1 MKKNIKKEITFFC
14 TDKVERQCCD
24 SIIKEAELR
33 GYKVR
38 VTDNK
43 FEKAEIGIYLSHW
56 NFPKHS
62 KLSAVMLHDL
72 GQQHGEWPMMWKLE
86 FWDKFDLAFL
96 PSNDWAEM
104 WTNGSKYKFVRP
116 RIGAFLTGWPKSDR
130 IFEKNF
136 FSDTDTI
143 KEMIDS
149 SKKTILYAP
158 SWEWNERELEIAT
171 IVKDMDVNLLIKQ
184 FPATPTVFP
193 QQYEI
198 INKVHEKV
206 RALNLSNVHILDSSV
221 NIYDAI
227 SVCDVLVSEESSTL
241 YEAMLMDKPM
251 IAVTD
256 WLVPDVNPPRLP
268 EFPYDFA
275 IHTEHKFLKQTLQN
289 VLQNNDSL
297 ESIKKFREKNF
308 SDLGNSGKKTMD
320 VIDSILENKI
330 LDKYK
335 IPTIAEEYI
344 PKEYRIS
351 VRNRKFMLAKY
362 EFVHTTKL
370 GAFLFKIYTKLKCQ
384 NQ

>member
-130 IFEKNF
+130 IFEEGF
-136 FSDTDTI
+136 FSNTDTI
-143 KEMIDS
+143 KEMID
-149 SKKTILYAP
+149 T
-158 SWEWNERELEIAT
+158 
-171 IVKDMDVNLLIKQ
+171 
-184 FPATPTVFP
+184 
-193 QQYEI
+193 
-198 INKVHEKV
+198 
-206 RALNLSNVHILDSSV
+206 
-221 NIYDAI
+221 
-227 SVCDVLVSEESSTL
+227 
-241 YEAMLMDKPM
+241 
-251 IAVTD
+251 
-256 WLVPDVNPPRLP
+256 
-268 EFPYDFA
+268 
-275 IHTEHKFLKQTLQN
+275 
-289 VLQNNDSL
+289 
-297 ESIKKFREKNF
+297 
-308 SDLGNSGKKTMD
+308 
-320 VIDSILENKI
+320 
-330 LDKYK
+330 
-335 IPTIAEEYI
+335 
-344 PKEYRIS
+344 
-351 VRNRKFMLAKY
+351 
-362 EFVHTTKL
+362 
-370 GAFLFKIYTKLKCQ
+370 
-384 NQ
+384 